1 MHLWFATG
9 KFEGLKK
16 ELTFILLRA
25 VSNEIFFSYDF
36 DSDKA
41 AILYSTSKRK
51 FQTHLSQPPLK
62 NTILKLLMRGE
73 KDEFSSLFYYLPS
86 ITDRKEEVN
95 EHHGNVNLS
104 PVDCSLSLSFCY

>member
-25 VSNEIFFSYDF
+25 VSKKFSLVRLRFWQSSYFIFDIKTKIPDAFVSTTFKKHYSEIINE
-36 DSDKA
+36 
-41 AILYSTSKRK
+41 R
-51 FQTHLSQPPLK
+51 
-62 NTILKLLMRGE
+62 RE